1 MPLTLREAQG
11 PATAPAAQPL
21 RGLEP
26 GPVLKYQVNSET
38 HPALLRV
45 PIAVR
50 FDEGATIPPAS
61 ELQYDV
67 FPVLDAKRP
76 DIRDAYLAT
85 AVSVDLVFRDGSS
98 LSGLAAQDQ
107 HGVAAEPVA
116 QYESK
121 TLQASQWNRKRV
133 ALDRAA
139 GRQLERAELVVATR
153 PASDGNLDFEGY
165 VGAVRIGP
173 AVPEPAEPIDWVR
186 TTRGSHSSFTY
197 SRGNTVPL
205 VGVPHGGV
213 FGAPI
218 TDARTTG
225 WTYTYAAH
233 NREDGRPALEALATS
248 HIPSPWIEDRGIFQV
263 MPVRGEEPVFGARER
278 ALGFDHHAETDRP
291 NLYSVELDGG
301 IRAEVTAGDWSMFVK
316 LTYPGDAG
324 WFVVDQVDENGGLE
338 LPVPGELPTLTAYV
352 DGPDESPRMFVS
364 ATIDRPVLD
373 VRRDGDSK
381 VRGAVR
387 VALDDTGSVTIAIGT
402 SFLGTAQAARNL
414 AFDLENSG
422 ADDAGRLQPGAFE
435 AVSAY
440 AAAQWNERLAIV
452 EVDGATADQRTTVA
466 SSLYRLFLYP
476 NTASENVGTRSAPL
490 YRYATPFHPTA
501 RPHTPAETGLPVVDG
516 ILTVNNGFW
525 DTYRTV
531 WPALGLLRPDD
542 AGQLLDGFVQHFR
555 DGGWTSRW
563 TAPGPIDNMTGTT
576 SDVIFADAV
585 KAGVT
590 GLDVLHA
597 YDSALHNAT
606 VVAAD
611 PRVGRKGVR
620 SQTFRGYTDTRVSE
634 GMSWT
639 IDSAINDFGIAQLA
653 GHLLDTLPPG
663 HPRLKSLA
671 ADVEYYSARAAR
683 YATVFD
689 ERIGFFQGRN
699 DDGGWRVADARDYD
713 PAQWGYDYTETN
725 GWGTAFTAPHDGSGL
740 ATLYGG
746 PAALEKR
753 LDIFF
758 ATPETGRDDVK
769 GSYDITIH
777 EMAEAR
783 DVRMGML
790 GLSNQPAHHIPFM
803 YAFTGAHHKTQAIVS
818 EALRRLFLGSE
829 IGQGY
834 PGDEDNGEMSAWYL
848 FAALGLYPLV
858 PVSGRFVLTTP
869 LFPEA
874 RVRLPR
880 GRVLTVRREGN
891 PDDAYIAGVTV
902 DGEPWREIEIPRER
916 LLAGATIVVT
926 TSSAPTGWAAG
937 TTPTSHT
944 EPGDYPRMRL
954 DKTVS
959 ALATAGAATTTA
971 PSGDAA
977 GVFDD
982 KGDNILVLE
991 AGTSVCYAFEEPTP
1005 ASLYTVT
1012 SAEAAYASW
1021 RLEGSES
1028 SSGNDWRLLD
1038 EQRDEPFA
1046 WAGQTRPFI
1055 AERGKRASRGL
1066 RRVRLVAASTL
1077 HLAQLEVLAET

>member
-1 MPLTLREAQG
+1 MLRF
-11 PATAPAAQPL
+11 PI
-21 RGLEP
+21 
-26 GPVLKYQVNSET
+26 PVSVN
-38 HPALLRV
+38 
-45 PIAVR
+45 
-50 FDEGATIPPAS
+50 EGAVISPAS
-61 ELQYDV
+61 ELRYDV
-67 FPVLDAKRP
+67 FPLLDMERT
-76 DIRDAYLAT
+76 DIHDAYLAT
-85 AVSVDLVFRDGSS
+85 AVSVDLVFRDGTT
-98 LSGLAAQDQ
+98 LSGLTARDQ
-107 HGVAAEPVA
+107 HSVAVEPIA

-121 TLQASQWNRKRV
+121 TLQAGQWNRKRV
-133 ALDRAA
+133 ALDAA
-139 GRQLERAELVVATR
+139 LGKQLERAELVVATR
-153 PASDGNLDFEGY
+153 PSSDGNFDFEGF
-165 VGAVRIGP
+165 VGTVRI
-173 AVPEPAEPIDWVR
+173 EPAASEPVEPIGWVR

-213 FGAPI
+213 FGAPV
-218 TDARTTG
+218 TDARTTS

-233 NREDGRPALEALATS
+233 NRADGRPALEALATS

-263 MPVRGEEPVFGARER
+263 MPSRGDEPVFDARER
-278 ALGFDHHAETDRP
+278 ALGFDHHSETDRP
-291 NLYSVELDGG
+291 DRYSVLLDGG
-301 IRAEVTAGDWSMFVK
+301 IRAEVTAGAWSIFVK

-324 WFVVDQVDENGGLE
+324 WFVIDQVDENGGLE
-338 LPVPGELPTLTAYV
+338 LPVPGEVPTMTAYV

-373 VRRDGDSK
+373 VRRDGDSQ

-387 VALDDTGSVTIAIGT
+387 VALDATGSVTIAIGT
-402 SFLGTAQAARNL
+402 SFLSTAQAARNL
-414 AFDLENSG
+414 AFDLGNSEAN
-422 ADDAGRLQPGAFE
+422 ADSQPKPGAFE
-435 AVSAY
+435 AV
-440 AAAQWNERLAIV
+440 AACAATQWNERLAIV

-476 NTASENVGTRSAPL
+476 NTASENVGTQDEPM
-490 YRYATPFHPTA
+490 YRYATPFHPPV

-516 ILTVNNGFW
+516 SLTVNNGFW

-542 AGQLLDGFVQHFR
+542 AGRLLDGFVQHFR

-576 SDVIFADAV
+576 SDVIFADAL

-590 GLDVLHA
+590 GLDALDA
-597 YDSALHNAT
+597 YDSALRNAT

-639 IDSAINDFGIAQLA
+639 IDSAINDYGIAQLA
-653 GHLLDTLPPG
+653 DHLLDTLPPG
-663 HPRLKSLA
+663 HPRLEGLA
-671 ADVEYYSARAAR
+671 ADAEYYSARAAR

-699 DDGGWRVADARDYD
+699 DDGSWRVADIRDYD
-713 PAQWGYDYTETN
+713 PAQWGHDYTETN

-740 ATLYGG
+740 ATLHGG
-746 PAALEKR
+746 PAALEKQ
-753 LDIFF
+753 LDLFF
-758 ATPETGRDDVK
+758 ATPETGRENVK

-803 YAFTGAHHKTQAIVS
+803 YAFTGAHHKTQAVVS

-869 LFPEA
+869 LFREA
-874 RVRLPR
+874 RVRLPL

-891 PDDAYIAGVTV
+891 PDDFYIAGVAV
-902 DGEPWREIEIPRER
+902 DGKPWMEIEIPRER
-916 LLAGATIVVT
+916 LLEGATIVVT
-926 TSSAPTGWAAG
+926 TSSKPTTWASG

-944 EPGDYPRMRL
+944 TPGEPPRMRL
-954 DKTVS
+954 DTTS
-959 ALATAGAATTTA
+959 PALASAGAATTTA
-971 PSGDAA
+971 PSAAAA

-982 KGDNILVLE
+982 TGENILVLE
-991 AGTSVCYAFEEPTP
+991 PGASVCYAFADPTP
-1005 ASLYTVT
+1005 ARLYTVT
-1012 SAEAAYASW
+1012 SAKAATASW
-1021 RLEGSES
+1021 RLEGSGS
-1028 SSGNDWRLLD
+1028 ASGDNWQLLD
-1038 EQRDEPFA
+1038 ERTSEPFA

-1055 AERGKRASRGL
+1055 AKRDNPPGAEF
-1066 RRVRLVAASTL
+1066 RRVRLVATSIL
-1077 HLAQLEVLAET
+1077 HLAQIEVLGEN